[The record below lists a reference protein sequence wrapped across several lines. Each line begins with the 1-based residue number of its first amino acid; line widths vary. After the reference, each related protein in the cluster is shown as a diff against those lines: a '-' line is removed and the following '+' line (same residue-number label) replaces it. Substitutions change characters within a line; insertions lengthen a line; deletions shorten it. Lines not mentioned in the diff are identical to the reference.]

1 MRRIID
7 GLYIL
12 IMAALFTLA
21 GWSFL
26 FGDAESTQ
34 FEDMVLMISVAA
46 LSILTVCA
54 VLMDKKINDKGDE
67 N

>member
-26 FGDAESTQ
+26 FGGIESTMV
-34 FEDMVLMISVAA
+34 EDMVLMISVAA